1 MEAWTNTLKMKQVN
15 GGVERP
21 SSDCV
26 LSSVYAPNAR
36 KRSSVGTH
44 SNFVQLRADLQAK
57 KESFAH
63 AHGVGLC
70 LLPAKYLKLQSAVLF
85 VAHTISATLNGAASV
100 RRTAIGEAVRI
111 KGTQPVTYCNMFRVA
126 GWFYSTASS
135 WNGSL
140 DGNLGK
146 AKTFIISTAS
156 ATTTARRTLSYGSRS
171 NLQVRA
177 FTNNSTV
184 LLAGASS
191 SERYLH
197 AGMR

>member
-57 KESFAH
+57 KESFASSAHHAH

-135 WNGSL
+135 WNRSL
-140 DGNLGK
+140 
-146 AKTFIISTAS
+146 A
-156 ATTTARRTLSYGSRS
+156 
-171 NLQVRA
+171 
-177 FTNNSTV
+177 V
-184 LLAGASS
+184 LFCGPSKCI
-191 SERYLH
+191 
-197 AGMR
+197 

>member
-1 MEAWTNTLKMKQVN
+1 MRKMPPGN
-15 GGVERP
+15 GGAVPNGSELGPP
-21 SSDCV
+21 SRRASNARSCFRTVIRNGFARLCAGLNRREAFYV
-26 LSSVYAPNAR
+26 LSAFRVIVRGAESHSPHQWCRKPQSVVPSAAPTILAIPSEGAR
-36 KRSSVGTH
+36 VRPMPSGRVGSSRMRSDT
-44 SNFVQLRADLQAK
+44 
-57 KESFAH
+57 
-63 AHGVGLC
+63 
-70 LLPAKYLKLQSAVLF
+70 SAS
-85 VAHTISATLNGAASV
+85 TTLGAAIYS
-100 RRTAIGEAVRI
+100 
-111 KGTQPVTYCNMFRVA
+111 
-126 GWFYSTASS
+126 STASS